1 MVGKSLHTF
10 EIIRNFVSKF
20 FNKEFLIFLF
30 FLILSGFFWLINALD
45 DYYEQDFSVELKLA
59 GIPKNVVITGEV
71 DSVVKVTLRDKG
83 YVIANY
89 ITQGNLRPLYF
100 DFDANSHSGSTGE
113 IQVSEIQRLLA
124 QQLSSSTKIV
134 SVKANSLVY
143 SYNYGRCK
151 KVPVRLEGMVL
162 PTKGYYLPHVQFV
175 PDSVTVYAS
184 KKLLDSIKYVSTQ
197 RIELTNVSEPIVQKV
212 GLQKMKNAK
221 ALPLKVKLKLY
232 PDILTEETVDVPIET
247 INVPADKVMRV
258 FPGTIKVKFAVGAE
272 RVKSLPKIDG
282 SNELKHDGFK
292 VVVDY
297 KEIENHK
304 TEKCNVYV
312 KAMPK
317 GIRNARPVVSMVD
330 YLIEQR

>member
-59 GIPKNVVITGEV
+59 GVPKNVVITGEV

-89 ITQGNLRPLYF
+89 ITQGDLRPLYF

-143 SYNYGRCK
+143 SYNYGLQESAC
-151 KVPVRLEGMVL
+151 
-162 PTKGYYLPHVQFV
+162 
-175 PDSVTVYAS
+175 
-184 KKLLDSIKYVSTQ
+184 ST
-197 RIELTNVSEPIVQKV
+197 
-212 GLQKMKNAK
+212 
-221 ALPLKVKLKLY
+221 
-232 PDILTEETVDVPIET
+232 
-247 INVPADKVMRV
+247 
-258 FPGTIKVKFAVGAE
+258 
-272 RVKSLPKIDG
+272 
-282 SNELKHDGFK
+282 
-292 VVVDY
+292 
-297 KEIENHK
+297 
-304 TEKCNVYV
+304 
-312 KAMPK
+312 
-317 GIRNARPVVSMVD
+317 
-330 YLIEQR
+330 